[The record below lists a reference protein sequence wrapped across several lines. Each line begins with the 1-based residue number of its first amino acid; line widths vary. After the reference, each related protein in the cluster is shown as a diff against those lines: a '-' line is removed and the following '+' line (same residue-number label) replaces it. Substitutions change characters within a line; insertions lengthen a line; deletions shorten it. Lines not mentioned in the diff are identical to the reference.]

1 MEWHSRKNW
10 RKGGLCVCVCVCV
23 SVCLHV
29 CVRVCVSVCVR
40 GRGYICDVLQYI
52 HAKSQQYCT
61 ATTYRKVRVTGVTA
75 IISFR

>member
-1 MEWHSRKNW
+1 M
-10 RKGGLCVCVCVCV
+10 CVCVCVCV
-23 SVCLHV
+23 Y
-29 CVRVCVSVCVR
+29 VRVCVCECVCVCVR